1 MKKNGR
7 RSPRRRFS
15 VYFILLFSYIS
26 VLLLT
31 LSSSIIY
38 YFQINRQITARTE
51 ISRQLLLTQLQT
63 SVESDLGNIKKLV
76 QEAAFDKNLQ
86 QYAKG
91 LPGYTYKELK
101 SVLSSRLYQ
110 DDVVYDYFVYIRET
124 DQIITPTIK
133 MSSRQFYDI
142 IYTFENMTYE
152 EFREQYLDAV
162 YFQKF
167 MPLQEL
173 TVYDN
178 ESFLALPFLQSFPV
192 GASGQSLGQIICLIN
207 AKKLFENVELI
218 HQSTG
223 SDVYILNEENEI
235 ITSSNNAAIWD
246 PSEIDSLSSG
256 NIDQNIIISKKTA
269 DTLGWNFIVR
279 TPAALSLEE
288 NKQFLLNSAAI
299 FLVYLVLGLVLVHFL
314 ARKNYSPI
322 SEINKLIHSNPP
334 TDLPITGNANE
345 FEAIKGTLI
354 HQFQR
359 DKQLNGIITNQLPYV
374 QRAMLDR
381 MLKGLTT
388 DYAQTMELLR
398 EMNIV
403 FPSDAFLV
411 VSLEIAESSPFLQS
425 EGSFDENLLLARM
438 VASNVGN
445 ELFEPLFVNCYI
457 DYEQQHC
464 VFLLCPRQ
472 MSPEESLSDTVTVLT
487 SRLHEFMRKEFRIES
502 GIGISTLRYG
512 PGNIPLCFDEACK
525 ASQYSR
531 LVHSE
536 VPVCF
541 GDLMNFDTN
550 YYYPAEM
557 EYQLISNLKAGH
569 FDQAKAL
576 IEKIFDLN
584 TRDKSLTSHAL
595 RGLLFEINSTLT
607 KQLSSIHIAKGES
620 PVTETGYSKTEL
632 PTSLEEAKARYLEM
646 VDQISFQKM
655 ETPVISKPE
664 KLASS
669 IAAYITE
676 NAGNQWIDLN
686 TLSEAFHVT
695 PQYISNIFKKYQN
708 QNIKDYISKT
718 KLEYAKELIMTTDM
732 SVNEIA
738 QRLGYAGEIGV
749 IRLFKKY
756 EGMTP
761 GDFRNKTGLP

>member
-1 MKKNGR
+1 MKKSNR
-7 RSPRRRFS
+7 RSPGRPS

-38 YFQINRQITARTE
+38 YFQIDRQITARTE
-51 ISRQLLLTQLQT
+51 LSRQLLLTQLQT

-86 QYAKG
+86 LYAKG
-91 LPGYTYKELK
+91 LPGYTYKDLK
-101 SVLSSRLYQ
+101 SMLSSRLYQ
-110 DDVVYDYFVYIRET
+110 DDVLYDYFVYIRDT

-142 IYTFENMTYE
+142 MYTFEDMTYE
-152 EFREQYLDAV
+152 NFREQYLDAV

-167 MPLQEL
+167 MPLQKL

-178 ESFLALPFLQSFPV
+178 ESFLILPFLQSFPV
-192 GASGQSLGQIICLIN
+192 GASGQPLGQIICLIN
-207 AKKLFENVELI
+207 AKKLFENVDLI

-235 ITSSNNAAIWD
+235 ITCSDNAACWD
-246 PSEIDSLSSG
+246 PSEIDSLASG
-256 NIDQNIIISKKTA
+256 KIDRNTILSKRTA
-269 DTLGWNFIVR
+269 DILGWNFIVR
-279 TPAALSLEE
+279 TPTSLSLEE
-288 NKQFLLNSAAI
+288 NKQFLRNSAAI

-334 TDLPITGNANE
+334 GDLPMTGSANE

-359 DKQLNGIITNQLPYV
+359 DKQLNGIISSQLPYV
-374 QRAMLDR
+374 RRAMLDR

-398 EMNIV
+398 EMDIT
-403 FPSDAFLV
+403 FPSDTFLV
-411 VSLEIAESSPFLQS
+411 ISVEIAESSPFLRS
-425 EGSFDENLLLARM
+425 GGSFDENLLLARM
-438 VASNVGN
+438 VASNAGN
-445 ELFEPLFVNCYI
+445 ELLEPQFVNCYI

-472 MSPEESLSDTVTVLT
+472 SSQKESLSETVMLLT
-487 SRLHEFMRKEFRIES
+487 SQLHEFMQKKFQIES
-502 GIGISTLRYG
+502 GIGISTLRCG

-531 LVHSE
+531 LVHSD
-536 VPVCF
+536 VPVFF
-541 GDLMNFDTN
+541 GDLVNLETN

-576 IEKIFDLN
+576 IGKIFELN
-584 TRDKSLTSHAL
+584 TRDKSLAPHAL
-595 RGLLFEINSTLT
+595 RGLLFEINTTLT
-607 KQLSSIHIAKGES
+607 KQLNSIHISKGES
-620 PVTETGYSKTEL
+620 PVTETGYPGTETPL
-632 PTSLEEAKARYLEM
+632 SLETAKARYLEM
-646 VDQISFQKM
+646 IDQISFQKM
-655 ETPVISKPE
+655 EAPVISKPE
-664 KLASS
+664 KLASA
-669 IAAYITE
+669 IASYIAE

-686 TLSEAFHVT
+686 TLSETFHVT

-708 QNIKDYISKT
+708 RNIKDYISKT
-718 KLEYAKELIMTTDM
+718 KLEYAKELILTTDM

>member
-1 MKKNGR
+1 MKKSNR
-7 RSPRRRFS
+7 RSPGRPS

-38 YFQINRQITARTE
+38 YFQIDRQITARTE
-51 ISRQLLLTQLQT
+51 LSRQLLLTQLQT

-86 QYAKG
+86 LYAKG
-91 LPGYTYKELK
+91 LPGYTYKDLK
-101 SVLSSRLYQ
+101 SMLSSRLYQ
-110 DDVVYDYFVYIRET
+110 DDVLYDYFVYIRDT

-142 IYTFENMTYE
+142 MYTFEDMTYE
-152 EFREQYLDAV
+152 NFREQYLDAV

-167 MPLQEL
+167 MPLQKL

-178 ESFLALPFLQSFPV
+178 ESFLILPFLQSFPV
-192 GASGQSLGQIICLIN
+192 GTSGQPLGQIICLIN

-235 ITSSNNAAIWD
+235 ITCSDNAACWD
-246 PSEIDSLSSG
+246 PSEIDSLASG
-256 NIDQNIIISKKTA
+256 KIDRNTILSKRTA
-269 DTLGWNFIVR
+269 DILGWNFIVR
-279 TPAALSLEE
+279 TPTSLSLEE
-288 NKQFLLNSAAI
+288 NKQFLRNSAAI

-334 TDLPITGNANE
+334 GDLPMTGSANE

-359 DKQLNGIITNQLPYV
+359 DKQLNGIISSQLPYV
-374 QRAMLDR
+374 RRAMLDR

-398 EMNIV
+398 EMDIT
-403 FPSDAFLV
+403 FPCDTFLV
-411 VSLEIAESSPFLQS
+411 ISVEIAESSPFLRS
-425 EGSFDENLLLARM
+425 GGSFDENLLLARM
-438 VASNVGN
+438 VASNAGN
-445 ELFEPLFVNCYI
+445 ELLEPQFVNCYI

-472 MSPEESLSDTVTVLT
+472 SSQKESLSETVMLLT
-487 SRLHEFMRKEFRIES
+487 SQLHEFMQKKFQIES
-502 GIGISTLRYG
+502 GIGISTLRCG

-531 LVHSE
+531 LVHSD
-536 VPVCF
+536 VPVFF
-541 GDLMNFDTN
+541 GDLVNLETN

-576 IEKIFDLN
+576 IGKIFELN
-584 TRDKSLTSHAL
+584 TRDKSLAPHAL
-595 RGLLFEINSTLT
+595 RGLLFEINTTLT
-607 KQLSSIHIAKGES
+607 KQLNSIHIAKGES
-620 PVTETGYSKTEL
+620 PVTETGYPGTETPL
-632 PTSLEEAKARYLEM
+632 SLETAKARYLEM
-646 VDQISFQKM
+646 IDQISFQKM
-655 ETPVISKPE
+655 EPPVISKPE
-664 KLASS
+664 KLASA
-669 IAAYITE
+669 IASYIAE

-686 TLSEAFHVT
+686 TLSETFHVT

-708 QNIKDYISKT
+708 RNIKDYISKT
-718 KLEYAKELIMTTDM
+718 KLEYAKELILTTDM